1 MESHGLTLAT
11 TDSGEG
17 PVFEQFFEG
26 YDRAFVLPDEKED
39 REGLATCLALNQGAG
54 HAKLLARFGLF
65 RELCV
70 TAHDSGT
77 GAFVG
82 GANFIAVPHDAPD
95 GKRTITANLNYI
107 FITPEARGKGRFR
120 ALNGAVRDLIGSLFP
135 ISDGEPAARVLIF
148 IEQNDPF
155 RMSVEAYT
163 HDTAY
168 TGMDQFDRLRIW
180 AKLGAKVVDFP
191 YVQPALSVDQ
201 EADDTLVYSLLGA
214 DTEASLPADILRH
227 HLERFFH
234 ISVLKGEEAD
244 RADEIAN
251 QLSALSAL
259 AAAGAEIGLIDPTT
273 ALASIKEPQ
282 MALRDIHVTSFRDY
296 ARAFS

>member
-1 MESHGLTLAT
+1 M
-11 TDSGEG
+11 
-17 PVFEQFFEG
+17 FEQFFEG

-54 HAKLLARFGLF
+54 YARLSARFGLF
-65 RELCV
+65 RELCL
-70 TAHDSGT
+70 TAFDRVSGT
-77 GAFVG
+77 FVG
-82 GANFIAVPHDAPD
+82 GANFIAVPYDAAD
-95 GKRTITANLNYI
+95 GSRTITANLNYI
-107 FITPEARGKGRFR
+107 FIAPEARGKGRLR
-120 ALNGAVRDLIGSLFP
+120 VLNGAIRDLIGNLFP
-135 ISDGEPAARVLIF
+135 NSDGEPAARVLIF

-155 RMSVEAYT
+155 RMSAEAYA

-191 YVQPALSVDQ
+191 YVQPALSADQ
-201 EADDTLVYSLLGA
+201 GADNTLVYSVLGA
-214 DTEASLPADILRH
+214 DSEASLPADILRH

-234 ISVLKGEEAD
+234 ISVLKGEELSGS
-244 RADEIAN
+244 DEIRD
-251 QLSALSAL
+251 QLSTLLAL
-259 AAAGAEIGLIDPTT
+259 AAAGADIGLIDPTA

-282 MALRDIHVTSFRDY
+282 TALRDIHVPSFRDY